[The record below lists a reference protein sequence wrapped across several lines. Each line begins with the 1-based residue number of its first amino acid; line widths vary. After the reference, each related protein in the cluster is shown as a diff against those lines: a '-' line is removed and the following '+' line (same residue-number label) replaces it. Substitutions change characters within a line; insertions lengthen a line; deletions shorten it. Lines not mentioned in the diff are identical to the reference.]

1 MPPARATP
9 QSPLALY
16 GRKRDFDATPEPGP
30 RVGRRKRSGLV
41 FVIQRHEAR
50 RLHYDFRLELDGV
63 LKSWAVTREPSETP
77 GEKRLAVHVEDHPIA
92 YATFHGDIP
101 EGHYGAGHVDIWDR
115 GTWQPIGDPHEGYR
129 SGKLDFE
136 LDGERL
142 KGRFVLLRMRSRAGD
157 RRDNWLLIPRSDGE
171 SKEPGESKNRSES
184 KKPRKTAPH
193 PALRAPLSGAA
204 GEGTRARRSAAPLS
218 PRAVRRA
225 GVRGTTVA
233 GVAISNPTRPI
244 AAAPGAV
251 KADLARYYEAVAGWF
266 LPQIAKRPLAL
277 VKCPGG
283 DFSHCFFQK
292 HAGDPRRASER
303 PADDPPY
310 MRLSTLRAAIEAVQN
325 GAVEFHTWGVSFPN
339 LDKPDRLILDLDPD
353 ADVTWTRFREA
364 ADHVRALLDD
374 LELAW
379 FVKTTGGK
387 GLHFVLPLVRRHGW
401 TEVKGFAEALA
412 RRLTRE
418 RPDLFIATAS
428 KAQRKGLVFVD
439 WLRNTDGATAVAAYA
454 LRARADLPVSMPIDW
469 RELAQDVRG
478 AHFNWRNVPD
488 ILRRRK
494 TDPWAQYEASR
505 QRLTDAQRKALQD

>member
-1 MPPARATP
+1 VPRAQVTP

-30 RVGRRKRSGLV
+30 RVGRRKRAGLI

-63 LKSWAVTREPSETP
+63 LKSWAVTREPSEKP
-77 GEKRLAVHVEDHPIA
+77 GEKRLAVHVEDHPVA
-92 YATFHGDIP
+92 YAAFRGDIP

-129 SGKLDFE
+129 GGKLDFE
-136 LDGERL
+136 LHGERL
-142 KGRFVLLRMRSRAGD
+142 NGRFVLVRMRSRDGD
-157 RRDNWLLIPRSDGE
+157 RRDNWLLIPRSDPESKKTRKGNAPALRTPLSRAAGE
-171 SKEPGESKNRSES
+171 SK
-184 KKPRKTAPH
+184 
-193 PALRAPLSGAA
+193 
-204 GEGTRARRSAAPLS
+204 
-218 PRAVRRA
+218 
-225 GVRGTTVA
+225 GVRGMTVA
-233 GVAISNPTRPI
+233 GVAISNAARPI

-251 KADLARYYEAVAGWF
+251 KADLARYYEAVADWF
-266 LPQIAKRPLAL
+266 MPQIANRPLAL

-283 DFSHCFFQK
+283 DFAHCFFQK
-292 HAGDPRRASER
+292 HAGDPRRASGR
-303 PADDPPY
+303 RADDPPY

-325 GAVEFHTWGVSFPN
+325 GAVEFHSWGVSFPN

-353 ADVTWTRFREA
+353 ADVTWARFREA

-379 FVKTTGGK
+379 FIKTTGGK
-387 GLHFVLPLVRRHGW
+387 GLHFVMPLTRRHDW
-401 TEVKGFAEALA
+401 SEVKGFAEALA
-412 RRLTRE
+412 RRLTRQH
-418 RPDLFIATAS
+418 PDLFIATAS

-478 AHFNWRNVPD
+478 AHFNWRNVPG
-488 ILRRRK
+488 ILARRR
-494 TDPWAQYEASR
+494 TDPWATYEASR
-505 QRLTDAQRKALQD
+505 QRLTAAQRKALQD